1 MTESDICFKRLTGKD
16 LRAGGAAPAEW
27 SAAAEFVR
35 DQDRYIF
42 VGTQHGEPVAW
53 LYGYGMLRPDGRRMF
68 FIYSVDVL
76 ESCRGRGIGT
86 KLIRFVL
93 DTLRSEGRYSKYFV
107 LADPDNMPAR
117 GVYRKF
123 ADEAAQVLY
132 SGAVPPA
139 SAQPEEEV
147 AVIKEDP
154 S

>member
-1 MTESDICFKRLTGKD
+1 MTESDIRFKRLTGKD
-16 LRAGGAAPAEW
+16 LREGGAAPAEW
-27 SAAAEFVR
+27 SAAAEFAQ
-35 DQDRYIF
+35 DQDNYLF
-42 VGTQHGEPVAW
+42 VGTQHGKPVAW

-76 ESCRGRGIGT
+76 EGCRGRGIGT

-93 DTLRSEGRYSKYFV
+93 DTLWSEGRYSKYFV
-107 LADPDNMPAR
+107 LADPDNMPALR
-117 GVYRKF
+117 LYGKF
-123 ADEAAQVLY
+123 AGEAPQVLY

-147 AVIKEDP
+147 TVAKEDP